1 MAGSIPSEGS
11 KGFTL
16 IEVLISMA
24 IFSIGVLAVASMQSW
39 SVRNTSSGNILT
51 MAANLARAQM
61 ETLKSV
67 SDVTTLTNSASPNN
81 PIDADGNPG
90 GIFTRTWAINAVPGI
105 TGCRQIDVTVGWSW
119 YGRSRS
125 VVLSSISRGN
135 GT

>member
-1 MAGSIPSEGS
+1 MVGSIPPEGS

-39 SVRNTSSGNILT
+39 SVRNTSSGNIMT
-51 MAANLARAQM
+51 MAAHLARAQM
-61 ETLKSV
+61 ETLKSA
-67 SDVTTLTNSASPNN
+67 SDVTTLTNGASPNN
-81 PIDADGNPG
+81 PIDADENPG
-90 GIFTRTWAINAVPGI
+90 GIFTRTWVI
-105 TGCRQIDVTVGWSW
+105 TPVSGLTDCRKIDVTVEWRR